1 MEISKTYNPAETESK
16 WYAHWLSKKYF
27 HSQPDDRTP
36 FTIVIPPPN
45 VTGMLHMGHVLNNTL
60 QDVFVRRARMMGK
73 NACWV
78 PGTDHASIATEAKV
92 VAMLRERGIKKSDL
106 SRDKFLEYAWEWKE
120 KYGGIILKQLQE
132 LGCSCDWDRTRFTM
146 DTNYYEDVIN
156 VFIDLYKKGLIY
168 RGLRMINWDPE
179 AKTALSNEEVIYKE
193 VKSKL
198 YYVKYRIKN
207 EDAFIA
213 IATTRPETI
222 LGDTAICVH
231 PDDERYKNFV
241 GKTALVPAIHREI
254 PIIADTYVDAT
265 FGTGALKITPAH
277 DLNDYELGLK
287 HNLKVINIM
296 HENGTLN
303 EHAELL
309 IGEDRFTAR
318 KKILAILE
326 ETGQLIK
333 VEELINNV
341 GYSERTDAVVEPRLS
356 EQWFLNM
363 QEISKPAL
371 QSVMDGEIKLH
382 PDKFINTYR
391 HWMENVRD
399 WCISRQL
406 WWGHRIP
413 AWYNENRDF
422 VVCKTAEE
430 AKELLSKNGLSTEG
444 IYQDEDVLDTWA
456 SSWLWP
462 ISVFNGIE
470 DSKNKEIQYY
480 YPTDVL
486 VTAPEILFFW
496 VARMIIAG
504 YFYRDEKPFSDVYL
518 TGIVRDKQRRKM
530 SKSLGNSPD
539 PLDLITKYGA
549 DGVRMGM
556 LMMSPAGNDILFD
569 EKQVE
574 QGRNFSNKIWNAF
587 RLVNGWEQKSGKN
600 SDNDAAIEWFQ
611 AKLNNTIE
619 IVQQHFESFRVSDAL
634 MHLYNFVW
642 DDFCAWY
649 LEFVKPIFGEAIDNA
664 TYEKTIAFFEDILK
678 LLHPIMPFITEELYH
693 SLKERKEGDD
703 IIIAKYPQAEKSSL
717 EKIDAGE
724 FAKQLISAIRDIR
737 SKNQMSPKVA
747 LPLFYPVEN
756 LHLQKFAPLISKLA
770 NLSEITIQTMEPENA
785 ITFLIG
791 KEKFFVVVNKE
802 VDARQER
809 VSLTEQIKYQQGF
822 LRSVEAKMS
831 NKKFVENAPESVV
844 AVEKQKMEDAMEKIR
859 LLEQALNKLK

>member
-1 MEISKTYNPAETESK
+1 MEISKTYNPAETENK

-27 HSQPDDRTP
+27 NSQPDDRTP

-132 LGCSCDWDRTRFTM
+132 LGCSCDWERTRFTM
-146 DTNYYEDVIN
+146 DSNYYEDVIN

-207 EDAFIA
+207 EDAFIT

-309 IGEDRFTAR
+309 IGEDRFSAR
-318 KKILAILE
+318 KKILAMLE
-326 ETGQLIK
+326 ETGQLVK

-413 AWYNENRDF
+413 AWYNANKDF

-430 AKELLSKNGLSTEG
+430 AKDLFSKKGLSTEG

-470 DSKNKEIQYY
+470 NPKNKEIEYY

-587 RLVNGWEQKSGKN
+587 RLVNGWEQKPDKN

-649 LEFVKPIFGEAIDNA
+649 LEFVKPVFGEAIDKA
-664 TYEKTIAFFEDILK
+664 TYEKTISFFEDILK

-693 SLKERKEGDD
+693 SLKERNEGDD
-703 IIIAKYPQAEKSSL
+703 IVIANYPQAENSSI

-737 SKNQMSPKVA
+737 SKNQLSPKIA

-756 LHLQKFAPLISKLA
+756 IHLHKFAPLISKLA
-770 NLSEITIQTMEPENA
+770 NLSEITMQTTEPENA

-802 VDARQER
+802 VDAVQER
-809 VSLTEQIKYQQGF
+809 ANLTEQLKYQQGF
-822 LRSVEAKMS
+822 LRSVEMKMS
-831 NKKFVENAPESVV
+831 NKKFVANAPEAVV

-859 LLEQALNKLK
+859 LLEHALNKLK